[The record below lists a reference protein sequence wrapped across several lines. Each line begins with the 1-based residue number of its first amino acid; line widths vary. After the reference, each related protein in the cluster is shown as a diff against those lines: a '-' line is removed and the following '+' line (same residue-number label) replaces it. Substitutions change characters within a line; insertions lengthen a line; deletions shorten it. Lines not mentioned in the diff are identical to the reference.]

1 MADEPDDRP
10 DDSREDPV
18 DTLIFLAVLISGF
31 LIIHF
36 AIARIW

>member
-1 MADEPDDRP
+1 MADEPEDQSEDG
-10 DDSREDPV
+10 REDPI
-18 DTLIFLAVLISGF
+18 DTIIFLTVLISGF